1 MDHLSME
8 VPAKLVN
15 VMVKL
20 KNVTIKVEDVI
31 VLPKESL
38 ERNAK
43 NVTL

>member
-1 MDHLSME
+1 ME

-31 VLPKESL
+31 VLPKASL
-38 ERNAK
+38 ERNVK